1 MPYCSQCGNQVGEL
15 DAYCT
20 RCGARQPVPAPGG
33 FPSATEIVSDR
44 ASCVL
49 CYFPLVGWVAAII
62 VLAASRFRENRVV
75 RFHAF
80 QGLYLFV
87 TWLVVDR
94 VLQPM
99 LSVML
104 FQPLAHGGLR
114 LPGMGFSGMVHALEF
129 AILIISIVMMFK
141 VNEREYTRLPAL
153 GELAEKSL

>member
-1 MPYCSQCGNQVGEL
+1 M
-15 DAYCT
+15 
-20 RCGARQPVPAPGG
+20 
-33 FPSATEIVSDR
+33 
-44 ASCVL
+44 L